1 MSRCL
6 CVSLLLFLAL
16 AAPAQAQFAVIDPAN
31 LTQAILIAE
40 RTWQQYDELRRQ
52 FETISRMAQGLGDME
67 RFRTPPVVL
76 TQHDPSRWEY
86 GRSWLEGLNTGDPLG
101 AAYGATVLP
110 LERPGDA
117 LARLTPAAR
126 RMFEGQYSTIEI
138 TDSAA
143 QMGGHQ
149 VALTRGYYDRL
160 QGAVQALESDV
171 LNSSPEYHEMTAVLD
186 KIAAGELLA
195 RRQDTATNQLL
206 SYVLEQLLVRAKSSR
221 DTEATAINMQVGTW
235 RDSHDANES
244 FVAGTGDALRA
255 WRQP

>member
-1 MSRCL
+1 MSRFF
-6 CVSLLLFLAL
+6 CVTLLVFLIS

-40 RTWQQYDELRRQ
+40 RTSQQYDELRRQ
-52 FETISRMAQGLGDME
+52 FETIRRMAQGLGDME
-67 RFRTPPVVL
+67 RFRTPSVVL
-76 TQHDPSRWEY
+76 SKHDPSRWEY
-86 GRSWLEGLNTGDPLG
+86 GRSWLEGLNSGDPLG
-101 AAYGATVLP
+101 VGYGATVVS

-117 LARLTPAAR
+117 VGRLASTAR
-126 RMFEGQYSTIEI
+126 RVFEGQYSTIEI

-143 QMGGHQ
+143 QTGGHQ
-149 VALTRGYYDRL
+149 VALIRGYYDRL
-160 QGAVQALESDV
+160 QHAVDALGSDV
-171 LNSSPEYHEMTAVLD
+171 LNGRPEYHEMTAVLD

-195 RRQDTATNQLL
+195 RRQDTAANQLL
-206 SYVLEQLLVRAKSSR
+206 SYALEQLLARAKSLR

-235 RDSHDANES
+235 RDSHDANKA